1 MDLRF
6 ADSHGREVEKP
17 PKPTKQALM
26 LRSAVGVALATGVTV
41 AVFTYR
47 QRRALTSAA
56 KRALR
61 AHYCRDVDD
70 ELLHV
75 LRTSATEA
83 VSVTAGGDLPD
94 DVDVLI
100 FPGAATPD
108 RVYAAA
114 AALPNLKA
122 LIMAYAGILPAQID
136 KMRVAF
142 GDRLG
147 STVTLH
153 NLHHNAPMTAE
164 MGVALLL
171 AATKRLLPAD
181 AKLRAGDWRPRGLP
195 FPGEEVDPPMPMVLL
210 EGRTALVLGLGHLGT
225 RVAKVLHALGMRV
238 LGTRRSVRPGS
249 MTVVDGVEVCI
260 QCRGAPFAA
269 ACMCSRRRHLHH
281 RCTVPKSSLHC
292 CHVLTCS

>member
-1 MDLRF
+1 
-6 ADSHGREVEKP
+6 
-17 PKPTKQALM
+17 
-26 LRSAVGVALATGVTV
+26 
-41 AVFTYR
+41 
-47 QRRALTSAA
+47 
-56 KRALR
+56 
-61 AHYCRDVDD
+61 
-70 ELLHV
+70 
-75 LRTSATEA
+75 

-181 AKLRAGDWRPRGLP
+181 AKLRKGDWRPRGLP

-238 LGTRRSVRPGS
+238 LGTRRSVLPGS

-260 QCRGAPFAA
+260 Q
-269 ACMCSRRRHLHH
+269 
-281 RCTVPKSSLHC
+281 
-292 CHVLTCS
+292 